1 MTKKSQELP
10 PSAIRAYNTVVKLLR
25 DRINSGHYQ
34 IGEWLPTERI
44 LAEDLV
50 VDRRIIRTAVNQ
62 LVEDGLVDRRPNCRP
77 IVARVQNVPSGN
89 ADSSVPSSARDPL
102 SASNLVALIM
112 WHGGGEG
119 LEQQSNTSQQRIFW
133 GINHTLIDMGYHTVF
148 LDLGQVGEEED
159 NARREAAHLR
169 YVMDRG
175 FGGAIF
181 YPYAYR
187 SNHALVQEVLQT
199 TPLVM
204 IDRRIAPIETDFV
217 RTANY
222 QAMFDTVMH
231 LVEQGHQRIAYVSK
245 FEIIQSVQDRI
256 QGYLDA
262 VRTANINEIVLTMPA
277 QNRDFE
283 WTVVDSVFRL
293 PKGERPTA
301 AAVFN
306 DYAACDLLDHL
317 KGLGLS
323 VPGDVAITGFDNIIP
338 MHPNGLG
345 MTTVA
350 QSYEEIGQN
359 AAKLLLRRLKDPKA
373 PFTSIELPGT
383 LIVRESSSAK
393 VAG

>member
-1 MTKKSQELP
+1 
-10 PSAIRAYNTVVKLLR
+10 
-25 DRINSGHYQ
+25 
-34 IGEWLPTERI
+34 
-44 LAEDLV
+44 
-50 VDRRIIRTAVNQ
+50 
-62 LVEDGLVDRRPNCRP
+62 
-77 IVARVQNVPSGN
+77 
-89 ADSSVPSSARDPL
+89 
-102 SASNLVALIM
+102 M

-119 LEQQSNTSQQRIFW
+119 LEQQTNTSQQRIFW

-148 LDLGQVGEEED
+148 LDLGQVGDEED
-159 NARREAAHLR
+159 NARREAVHLR

-187 SNHALVQEVLQT
+187 SNHALVQEVLQN

-217 RTANY
+217 GTANY

-245 FEIIQSVQDRI
+245 FEMIQSVQDRM

-262 VRTANINEIVLTMPA
+262 VRTANLNEIILTIPA

-283 WTVVDSVFRL
+283 WTVLDSVFRL

-317 KGLGLS
+317 IGLGLS
-323 VPGDVAITGFDNIIP
+323 VPRDVALTGFDNIIP

-359 AAKLLLRRLKDPKA
+359 AAQLLLRRLKDPKA

-383 LIVRESSSAK
+383 LIVRDSSSAK
-393 VAG
+393 FPT